1 MEFSGRE
8 FKSQSGQLSV
18 ATSKNPSVVNT
29 IYIYNLCGQINKTQK
44 HAGEPN
50 IAEKVFVI

>member
-18 ATSKNPSVVNT
+18 ATSKNPIY